1 MKKLTIYESHDGQRW
16 ETQKECEAWETLLDL
31 LKTLSVETNQFH
43 SSRLYN
49 ALKAYHPCRTS
60 K

>member
-31 LKTLSVETNQFH
+31 LETLSVETNEFH
-43 SSRLYN
+43 NTRLYY
-49 ALKAYHPCRTS
+49 ALKQYDR